1 MKKRCPL
8 FINTTQTKIS
18 VLINDKVFL
27 KKIISVI
34 PQGYITGP
42 ILFNILIN
50 DLFLFFVSS
59 ASMYNLADN
68 NTLSAFGIT
77 VPEIIIFN
85 WFNIMI
91 NSRQIPSSHNRQ
103 IKNDQSDQTITY
115 DNQIVE
121 TTSSFRTLIFN

>member
-8 FINTTQTKIS
+8 FINVTQTKIS
-18 VLINDKVFL
+18 VFINDKVFL

-34 PQGYITGP
+34 PQGYITGQ
-42 ILFNILIN
+42 ILFNISIN
-50 DLFLFFVSS
+50 NLFLFFVSS

-68 NTLSAFGIT
+68 NTLSVFGIT

-91 NSRQIPSSHNRQ
+91 YSRQIPSSHNRQ
-103 IKNDQSDQTITY
+103 IKNDQSNQTITF
-115 DNQIVE
+115 DNQTVE

>member
-115 DNQIVE
+115 DNQTVE
-121 TTSSFRTLIFN
+121 TTSSFRMLIFN

>member
-68 NTLSAFGIT
+68 NTLSAFGI
-77 VPEIIIFN
+77 IIFN

-91 NSRQIPSSHNRQ
+91 NCRQIPSSHNRQ

-115 DNQIVE
+115 DNQTVE

>member
-103 IKNDQSDQTITY
+103 IKNDQSDQTITF
-115 DNQIVE
+115 DNQTVE

>member
-115 DNQIVE
+115 DNQTVE

>member
-50 DLFLFFVSS
+50 DLFLFLVSS

-103 IKNDQSDQTITY
+103 IKNDQSDQTITF
-115 DNQIVE
+115 DNQTVE

>member
-59 ASMYNLADN
+59 VSMYNLADN

-115 DNQIVE
+115 DNQTVE